1 MILRRF
7 RPAGNGLLFDNSLNY
22 EGLRL
27 DSRMENGYDKGCT
40 RGAIIFQTSSDTS
53 APLIPALPL
62 FKLPASYWN
71 LSEKGLL
78 FFPRK

>member
-40 RGAIIFQTSSDTS
+40 RGVLSPFGGRACGFANNRPHSSFYRFIPVCTFLAS
-53 APLIPALPL
+53 A
-62 FKLPASYWN
+62 
-71 LSEKGLL
+71 
-78 FFPRK
+78 

>member
-27 DSRMENGYDKGCT
+27 DSRMENGYEEDCT
-40 RGAIIFQTSSDTS
+40 WGANHECNPF
-53 APLIPALPL
+53 P
-62 FKLPASYWN
+62 KR
-71 LSEKGLL
+71 LL
-78 FFPRK
+78 NE